1 VNLSKDQLLLI
12 YEALAGAYVE
22 LAAIEEVSEDYVTAG
37 HLMEQMEEAIAT
49 LEGWI
54 DATP

>member
-1 VNLSKDQLLLI
+1 MNLSKDQLLLI